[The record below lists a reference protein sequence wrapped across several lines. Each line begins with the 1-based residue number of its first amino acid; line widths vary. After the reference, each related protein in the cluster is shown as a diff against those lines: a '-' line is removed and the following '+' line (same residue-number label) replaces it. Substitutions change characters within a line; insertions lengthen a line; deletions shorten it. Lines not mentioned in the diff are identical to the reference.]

1 MSRKARAF
9 WPVLL
14 VLLVSDCTSK
24 RAAEIMLA
32 PAGVPHEVVGDV
44 VRFQLAYN
52 VGAAMGLTIGRH
64 SRIVFSVMALL
75 AVGVLARL
83 YRQAARDD
91 WRLALAV
98 ALIIG
103 GALGNLLD
111 RLRSPLGVVDFID
124 VGMGGLRFWTFNVA
138 DVGVT
143 LGAGLLAALLWRRG

>member
-14 VLLVSDCTSK
+14 VLLVADCTSK

-32 PAGVPHEVVGDV
+32 PVGVPHEVMGDV

-64 SRIVFSVMALL
+64 SRVVFSVMALL
-75 AVGVLARL
+75 AVAVLARL
-83 YRQAARDD
+83 YRRAARDD
-91 WRLALAV
+91 WRLALAL

-103 GALGNLLD
+103 GAIGNLLD

>member
-9 WPVLL
+9 WPALL
-14 VLLVSDCTSK
+14 VLLVADCTSK

-32 PAGVPHEVVGDV
+32 PVGVPHEVMGDV

-64 SRIVFSVMALL
+64 SRVVFSVMALL
-75 AVGVLARL
+75 AVAVLARL
-83 YRQAARDD
+83 YRRAARDD
-91 WRLALAV
+91 WRLALAL

>member
-14 VLLVSDCTSK
+14 VLLVADCTSK

-64 SRIVFSVMALL
+64 SRVVFSVMALL
-75 AVGVLARL
+75 AVAVLARL
-83 YRQAARDD
+83 YRRAARDD
-91 WRLALAV
+91 WRLALAL

-103 GALGNLLD
+103 GAIGNLLD

>member
-14 VLLVSDCTSK
+14 VLLVADCTSK

-32 PAGVPHEVVGDV
+32 PAGVPHEVVGEV
-44 VRFQLAYN
+44 IRFQLAYN

-64 SRIVFSVMALL
+64 SRVVFSLMALL
-75 AVGVLARL
+75 AVAVLARL
-83 YRQAARDD
+83 YRRAARDD
-91 WRLALAV
+91 WRLALAL

-111 RLRSPLGVVDFID
+111 RIRSPLGVVDFID

>member
-14 VLLVSDCTSK
+14 VLLVADCTSK

-52 VGAAMGLTIGRH
+52 VGAATGLTIGRH
-64 SRIVFSVMALL
+64 SRVVFSLMAVL
-75 AVGVLARL
+75 AVAVLARL

-124 VGMGGLRFWTFNVA
+124 VGLGGLRFWTFNVA

-143 LGAGLLAALLWRRG
+143 LGAGLLAALVWRRG

>member
-9 WPVLL
+9 WPVLF

-24 RAAEIMLA
+24 RAAELMLA
-32 PAGVPHEVVGDV
+32 PVGVPHEVVGDV

-52 VGAAMGLTIGRH
+52 EGAATGLDVGRH
-64 SRIVFSVMALL
+64 SRVVFSVMAVFGVL
-75 AVGVLARL
+75 VLARL

-91 WRLALAV
+91 WRLGLAI

-124 VGMGGLRFWTFNVA
+124 VGVGGARFWIFNVA

>member
-14 VLLVSDCTSK
+14 VLLAADCTSK

-32 PAGVPHEVVGDV
+32 PAGVPHEVVGEV
-44 VRFQLAYN
+44 IRFQLAYN

-64 SRIVFSVMALL
+64 SRVVFSLMALL
-75 AVGVLARL
+75 AVAVLARL
-83 YRQAARDD
+83 YRRAARDD
-91 WRLALAV
+91 WRLALAL

-111 RLRSPLGVVDFID
+111 RIRSPLGVVDFID